1 MKKYVIGLALGA
13 ALTLAWTAVGTARYK
28 ADDEDVVA
36 ARKEVVEVLK
46 AVEAGKGETDLKAKA
61 SAIKKKDMDL
71 NNLMIAA
78 YKPKDK
84 GGIGFDAAN
93 GMEKKLIDLAKD
105 LPTKAALK
113 KEKKDLIKLAQL
125 NIAMAE
131 VAKPHFNKPKGG
143 KGQKDWDKWL
153 EVQKDEAKKLLIEVK
168 KDNPDPKLVS
178 MIAKNLQNSC
188 SECHSAFRDN

>member
-1 MKKYVIGLALGA
+1 MKKYVIGLAVGA

-36 ARKEVVEVLK
+36 ARKEVVDALK
-46 AVEAGKGETDLKAKA
+46 MVETGKGKDLEAKA
-61 SAIKKKDMDL
+61 TAIKKKDMDL

-105 LPTKAALK
+105 TPTKAALK
-113 KEKKDLIKLAQL
+113 KEKLDLIKLAQL

-143 KGQKDWDKWL
+143 KTQKDWDNWL
-153 EVQKDEAKKLLIEVK
+153 KEQKKSAQELLDEVK
-168 KDNPDPKLVS
+168 KDNPDPKVVS
-178 MIAKNLQNSC
+178 KVAKNLQNSC